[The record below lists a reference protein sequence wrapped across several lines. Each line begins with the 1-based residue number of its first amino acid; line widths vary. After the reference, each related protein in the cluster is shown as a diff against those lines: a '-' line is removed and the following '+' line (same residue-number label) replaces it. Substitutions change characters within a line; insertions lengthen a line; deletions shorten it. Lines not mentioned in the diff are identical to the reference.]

1 MYQTRKIGVVGQ
13 GHVGAH
19 VANSLLMQG
28 IADELYLCDINET
41 KVTSEVQDLR
51 DSLSFVPYNTKI
63 VNCYDHYEELA
74 CCDVIVNAA
83 GKVALAAGNR
93 DGELFFTTDAAR
105 TFAKRIVD
113 AGFDGI
119 FVSISN
125 PCDVVCTE
133 LWHLTGYDPK
143 KIIGSGCGLDSARL
157 RTEISKKVGV
167 SPKSI
172 DAYMIGEHGFSQ
184 LAAFKAATVAGK
196 SLNELQAENPDK
208 YAFDHMEI
216 EELAR
221 KGGYVT
227 YQGKQCTE
235 YAVANSAARVC
246 AAVLHNEHAVLSAST
261 LMPASMARRA
271 SSPPCR
277 AWSVPRASRRST
289 RSTFPSMSSRA
300 STRAA
305 STSAITSPSST
316 GGTPRPTTQSRPPLD
331 ATPRSYGR
339 HVKRAAPETHRR
351 GPLFIDPNSM
361 PADLGLILFRE
372 VNEQKRAP
380 EASTLFRRRFL
391 RFRRVFPAV
400 LASKSVDASGVQ
412 NRSFTSRKSI
422 RLRFRADTNPA
433 TTMQNGVRAQHR
445 PRQKR

>member
-1 MYQTRKIGVVGQ
+1 MVRREKLGRKDTYMYQTRKIGVVGQ

-28 IADELYLCDINET
+28 IADELYLCDSNEA

-83 GKVALAAGNR
+83 GKVALAAGSR

-143 KIIGSGCGLDSARL
+143 KI
-157 RTEISKKVGV
+157 GV

-184 LAAFKAATVAGK
+184 LAAFKAATIAGK

-208 YAFDHMEI
+208 YAFDHMEV

-227 YQGKQCTE
+227 YAGKQCTE

-261 LMPASMARRA
+261 LM
-271 SSPPCR
+271 
-277 AWSVPRASRRST
+277 
-289 RSTFPSMSSRA
+289 
-300 STRAA
+300 
-305 STSAITSPSST
+305 T
-316 GGTPRPTTQSRPPLD
+316 GQ
-331 ATPRSYGR
+331 YG
-339 HVKRAAPETHRR
+339 EE
-351 GPLFIDPNSM
+351 GI
-361 PADLGLILFRE
+361 
-372 VNEQKRAP
+372 
-380 EASTLFRRRFL
+380 
-391 RFRRVFPAV
+391 
-400 LASKSVDASGVQ
+400 
-412 NRSFTSRKSI
+412 FTSLPCVIGAEGVEEVYTLDLSEHELEGFHKSCQHI
-422 RLRFRADTNPA
+422 RDNI
-433 TTMQNGVRAQHR
+433 AQLDWWDAEAYDA
-445 PRQKR
+445 K

>member
-28 IADELYLCDINET
+28 IADELYLCDINEA

-105 TFAKRIVD
+105 SFAKRIVD

-143 KIIGSGCGLDSARL
+143 KIIGSGCGLD
-157 RTEISKKVGV
+157 
-167 SPKSI
+167 
-172 DAYMIGEHGFSQ
+172 GEHGFSQ
-184 LAAFKAATVAGK
+184 LAAFKAATIAGK

-208 YAFDHMEI
+208 YAFDHMEV

-261 LMPASMARRA
+261 LM
-271 SSPPCR
+271 
-277 AWSVPRASRRST
+277 
-289 RSTFPSMSSRA
+289 
-300 STRAA
+300 
-305 STSAITSPSST
+305 T
-316 GGTPRPTTQSRPPLD
+316 GQ
-331 ATPRSYGR
+331 YG
-339 HVKRAAPETHRR
+339 EE
-351 GPLFIDPNSM
+351 GI
-361 PADLGLILFRE
+361 
-372 VNEQKRAP
+372 
-380 EASTLFRRRFL
+380 
-391 RFRRVFPAV
+391 
-400 LASKSVDASGVQ
+400 
-412 NRSFTSRKSI
+412 FTSLPCVIGAEGVEEVYTLDLSEYELEGFHKSCQHI
-422 RLRFRADTNPA
+422 RDNI
-433 TTMQNGVRAQHR
+433 AQLDWWDAEAYDA
-445 PRQKR
+445 K

>member
-1 MYQTRKIGVVGQ
+1 MIRRKKLGRKDTHMYQTRKIGVVGQ

-28 IADELYLCDINET
+28 IADELYLCDINEA

-157 RTEISKKVGV
+157 RTEISKKVSV

-184 LAAFKAATVAGK
+184 LAAFKAATIAGK

-208 YAFDHMEI
+208 YAFDHMEVVDAGFDGI
-216 EELAR
+216 FVSISNPCDVVCTELWHLTGYDPKKIIGSGCGLDSARLRTEISKKVSVSPKSIDAYMIGEHGFSQLAAFKAATIAGKSLNELQAENPDKYAFDHMEVEEFAR

-261 LMPASMARRA
+261 LM
-271 SSPPCR
+271 
-277 AWSVPRASRRST
+277 
-289 RSTFPSMSSRA
+289 
-300 STRAA
+300 
-305 STSAITSPSST
+305 T
-316 GGTPRPTTQSRPPLD
+316 GQ
-331 ATPRSYGR
+331 YG
-339 HVKRAAPETHRR
+339 EE
-351 GPLFIDPNSM
+351 GI
-361 PADLGLILFRE
+361 
-372 VNEQKRAP
+372 
-380 EASTLFRRRFL
+380 
-391 RFRRVFPAV
+391 
-400 LASKSVDASGVQ
+400 
-412 NRSFTSRKSI
+412 FTSLPCVIGAEGVEEVYTLDLSEYELEGFHKSCQHI
-422 RLRFRADTNPA
+422 RDNI
-433 TTMQNGVRAQHR
+433 AQLDWWDAEAYDA
-445 PRQKR
+445 K

>member
-1 MYQTRKIGVVGQ
+1 MEGLRFRPGAFFYLEPDRIRITRLRFSLAIPLPKGFSPCLRTPPPPSPRTVQTADRGKLDVRALVLLAILLAAGFILNFTVGKAISGISGGMISPEFIISAFCLTILVVRPNIGQALVIGLISAAVIQ
-13 GHVGAH
+13 ITTTSPFVDFA
-19 VANSLLMQG
+19 AEG
-28 IADELYLCDINET
+28 IAAMLM
-41 KVTSEVQDLR
+41 
-51 DSLSFVPYNTKI
+51 
-63 VNCYDHYEELA
+63 A
-74 CCDVIVNAA
+74 GIVNAA

-184 LAAFKAATVAGK
+184 LAAFKAATIAGK
-196 SLNELQAENPDK
+196 SLTELQAENPDK
-208 YAFDHMEI
+208 YAFDHMEV

-261 LMPASMARRA
+261 LM
-271 SSPPCR
+271 
-277 AWSVPRASRRST
+277 
-289 RSTFPSMSSRA
+289 
-300 STRAA
+300 
-305 STSAITSPSST
+305 T
-316 GGTPRPTTQSRPPLD
+316 GQ
-331 ATPRSYGR
+331 YG
-339 HVKRAAPETHRR
+339 EE
-351 GPLFIDPNSM
+351 GI
-361 PADLGLILFRE
+361 
-372 VNEQKRAP
+372 
-380 EASTLFRRRFL
+380 
-391 RFRRVFPAV
+391 
-400 LASKSVDASGVQ
+400 
-412 NRSFTSRKSI
+412 FTSLPCVIGAEGVEEVYTLDLSEYELEGFHKSCRHI
-422 RLRFRADTNPA
+422 RDNI
-433 TTMQNGVRAQHR
+433 AQLDWWDAEAYDA
-445 PRQKR
+445 K